1 MEIMQPP
8 GGWGE
13 YLLAELGIEW
23 YRIPIVI
30 ASAVIIYLVFLALVR
45 IFGARVLTVTS
56 GFDALVFIMLG
67 AVAGR
72 VILGHPP
79 TVAAGVI
86 GLVTLMTM
94 EAIFGAIERTWASR
108 RLISS
113 RPMLVFAH
121 GRPIEKAC
129 RRTHTSPSDLHAA
142 MRRAGIAHP
151 AEAQCIILEPHGD
164 YSVIRAGA
172 PLDPEMLASVV
183 GAQEHLFGE
192 QR

>member
-1 MEIMQPP
+1 MQPP
-8 GGWGE
+8 GGWSD
-13 YLLAELGIEW
+13 YLLTALGIEW
-23 YRIPIVI
+23 YRIPVVI
-30 ASAVIIYLVFLALVR
+30 ASAVIIYLVFLLLVR
-45 IFGARVLTVTS
+45 IFGARILTVTS

-86 GLVTLMTM
+86 GLVTLMVM
-94 EAIFGAIERTWASR
+94 EAIFGAIERTWAAR
-108 RLISS
+108 RLVSA
-113 RPMLVFAH
+113 RPVLVFAH
-121 GRPIEKAC
+121 GRPIEQAC
-129 RRTHTSPSDLHAA
+129 RRTHTSASDLRAA

-151 AEAQCIILEPHGD
+151 GEVQCIILEPHGE

-172 PLDPEMLASVV
+172 PLAPEMFTGGV

>member
-1 MEIMQPP
+1 MQPP
-8 GGWGE
+8 GGWGD

-23 YRIPIVI
+23 YRIPVVI

-79 TVAAGVI
+79 TVAAGII
-86 GLVTLMTM
+86 GLVTLMVM

-108 RLISS
+108 RIVSS
-113 RPMLVFAH
+113 RPVLVFAH
-121 GRPIEKAC
+121 GRPIERAC
-129 RRTHTSPSDLHAA
+129 RRTHTSASDLQAA

-151 AEAQCIILEPHGD
+151 GEVQCIILEPHGD

-172 PLDPEMLASVV
+172 PLDPDLLRGVV
-183 GAQEHLFGE
+183 GAGEHLFGE
-192 QR
+192 RG